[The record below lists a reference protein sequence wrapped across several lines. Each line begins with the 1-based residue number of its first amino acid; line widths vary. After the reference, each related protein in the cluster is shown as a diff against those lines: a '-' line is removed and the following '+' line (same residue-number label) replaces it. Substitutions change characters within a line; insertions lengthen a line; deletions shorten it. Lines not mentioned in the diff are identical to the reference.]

1 MQSTSSVIL
10 VAGALAL
17 GGMLGM
23 GAIPALAQAVAG
35 QAAPNRGVDPS
46 TSSLPNGTYG
56 GAYPTANPYTTTP
69 SYPANGGPDSSPSSN
84 SNGGGP
90 YPPPSSPSNVGAR
103 ANPSRATHL
112 GPSAR
117 PDGRRVESDALR
129 ASYKGPAVG
138 PNGPGGP
145 SSRPVAPPYT
155 VPPAP
160 PKKPSALRRFFAFI
174 TGEDPNDKSENKPIY
189 VDRSTGRT
197 DLPGAKPWMT
207 PSH

>member
-46 TSSLPNGTYG
+46 TSSLPNGTNG

-69 SYPANGGPDSSPSSN
+69 SYPANGGPSSSS
-84 SNGGGP
+84 SSTPNGGGP
-90 YPPPSSPSNVGAR
+90 YPPPSSPSNVRAK

-117 PDGRRVESDALR
+117 P
-129 ASYKGPAVG
+129 
-138 PNGPGGP
+138 NGPGGP
-145 SSRPVAPPYT
+145 SARPAAPPYT
-155 VPPAP
+155 VSPTL
-160 PKKPSALRRFFAFI
+160 PKKPSALKRFFAFI
-174 TGEDPNDKSENKPIY
+174 TGKDPNDESETKPIH
-189 VDRSTGRT
+189 VDQRIERN
-197 DLPGAKPWMT
+197 DLGLD
-207 PSH
+207 

>member
-1 MQSTSSVIL
+1 MQPTSNVIL

-23 GAIPALAQAVAG
+23 GAIPASAQAVAG
-35 QAAPNRGVDPS
+35 QAAPDRGVDTS
-46 TSSLPNGTYG
+46 TYFFFILIRRGSLSTVF
-56 GAYPTANPYTTTP
+56 PYTTTP
-69 SYPANGGPDSSPSSN
+69 SYPANGGPYTSPSSN
-84 SNGGGP
+84 SNGGVP
-90 YPPPSSPSNVGAR
+90 YPPPSSPSNVGAG

-117 PDGRRVESDALR
+117 TNRRRIESDALR
-129 ASYKGPAVG
+129 ASYKDPAAG
-138 PNGPGGP
+138 TIGPGGP

-189 VDRSTGRT
+189 VDQSTGRT
-197 DLPGAKPWMT
+197 DLPGSKPWMS

>member
-1 MQSTSSVIL
+1 MQPTSNVIL
-10 VAGALAL
+10 VARALAL

-23 GAIPALAQAVAG
+23 GAIPASAQAVAG

-46 TSSLPNGTYG
+46 TSSLPNGTNG
-56 GAYPTANPYTTTP
+56 GAYPTAKFYTTTP
-69 SYPANGGPDSSPSSN
+69 SYPANGGPYTSPSSN
-84 SNGGGP
+84 SNGGVP

-112 GPSAR
+112 DPSAR
-117 PDGRRVESDALR
+117 PNGRRIESDALR
-129 ASYKGPAVG
+129 ASYKGPAAG
-138 PNGPGGP
+138 PIGPGGS

-155 VPPAP
+155 VPPTP

-189 VDRSTGRT
+189 VDQSTGRT
-197 DLPGAKPWMT
+197 DLPGSKPWMA

>member
-1 MQSTSSVIL
+1 MQPTSNGIL

-23 GAIPALAQAVAG
+23 GAIPASAQAVAG
-35 QAAPNRGVDPS
+35 QAALNRRVDPS
-46 TSSLPNGTYG
+46 TSSLPNGTNG
-56 GAYPTANPYTTTP
+56 EAYPTGNSYTTAH
-69 SYPANGGPDSSPSSN
+69 SYPANGGSYTSPSSN
-84 SNGGGP
+84 SNGGVP

-174 TGEDPNDKSENKPIY
+174 TGEDPNDRSENKPIY
-189 VDRSTGRT
+189 VDQSTGRT
-197 DLPGAKPWMT
+197 DLPGSKPWMT